1 LAGIGLLLLRT
12 EALPETIDDF
22 PAGVQWKIAGVLKG
36 VEATCYVTE
45 ESKKEMRKGAAVFIE
60 KPVMVSG
67 NIVTANGPSAA
78 RDFGKAL
85 VSAISKG

>member
-1 LAGIGLLLLRT
+1 M
-12 EALPETIDDF
+12 
-22 PAGVQWKIAGVLKG
+22 
-36 VEATCYVTE
+36 CYVTE
-45 ESKKEMRKGAAVFIE
+45 ESKKEKRKGGAVFLE
-60 KPVMVSG
+60 MQVVVYG

>member
-1 LAGIGLLLLRT
+1 M
-12 EALPETIDDF
+12 
-22 PAGVQWKIAGVLKG
+22 
-36 VEATCYVTE
+36 CYVTE
-45 ESKKEMRKGAAVFIE
+45 ESKKEKRKGGAVFLE
-60 KPVMVSG
+60 KQVVVSG